1 MQKRFQHVAI
11 VGKHQAQGMRAILEE
26 IAHFV
31 LDQGL
36 DVSLEH
42 DTARNTGLNRFD
54 ALSVAELGARRDL
67 AVVVGGDGTILGF
80 AREIARFGMP
90 LVGIN
95 QGRLGFITVISI
107 EHFRE
112 ALSPIL
118 AGDFE
123 SDSRAMLEGAVWRD
137 GESIF
142 SGVAL
147 NDVVVSRGA
156 TAGMVELRV
165 LAGGEFV
172 ANMRADG
179 VIVSSPTGST
189 AYSLSAG
196 GPILH
201 PSVAGWLLV
210 PIASHALSNR
220 PIVLPDVEVSL
231 EIVAGRDASVN
242 FDMQSL
248 ASLLHGDRITV
259 RRSAHSVRFLHP
271 KGWSYYGTLRRK
283 LHWYEGVH

>member
-11 VGKHQAQGMRAILEE
+11 VGKHQAHGIRAILEE
-26 IAHFV
+26 IADFV

-36 DVSLEH
+36 DVSFERE
-42 DTARNTGLNRFD
+42 TALNTGVTRFD
-54 ALSVAELGARRDL
+54 ALSIDELGARCDL
-67 AVVVGGDGTILGF
+67 AVVVGGDGTMLGF
-80 AREIARFGMP
+80 AREMARFGMP

-95 QGRLGFITVISI
+95 QGRLGFITDISMDQ
-107 EHFRE
+107 FRE
-112 ALSPIL
+112 ALAPIL

-165 LAGGEFV
+165 SAGGEFV

-189 AYSLSAG
+189 AYALSAG